1 MSHQIYNCDYKTTA
15 MSKKHFTKAI
25 KNPNGT
31 ITLPADDLELILLCL
46 CSQKFIGEAPPNGDA
61 AAMGKSAY
69 EKSQKEQQAFVDDV
83 YHQAMDLIS
92 SSSNTNDASASLMG
106 LLL

>member
-1 MSHQIYNCDYKTTA
+1 
-15 MSKKHFTKAI
+15 MSKKHFSKAI

-61 AAMGKSAY
+61 ASMSKSAY
-69 EKSQKEQQAFVDDV
+69 AKSQKEQQEFVDEV
-83 YHQAMDLIS
+83 YHAGMDLIGS
-92 SSSNTNDASASLMG
+92 TSNNSARPSLLG
-106 LLL
+106 LF